1 MPQKGNEWSNKKEK
15 KNRSVKVHGGEV
27 KQSPFERQT
36 KECGGGYGGGTV
48 DERKRERET
57 EVKLC
62 KHSGCPKRGPSLTF
76 LKNDPASLRFTSA
89 LNQTRG

>member
-1 MPQKGNEWSNKKEK
+1 MPQKGNEWSNKKGK

-36 KECGGGYGGGTV
+36 KEYGGGMEQPGTV
-48 DERKRERET
+48 DERET

-62 KHSGCPKRGPSLTF
+62 KHSGCPKHGPSLTF
-76 LKNDPASLRFTSA
+76 LKNDPSSLCFTSA
-89 LNQTRG
+89 LNQTRW

>member
-1 MPQKGNEWSNKKEK
+1 M
-15 KNRSVKVHGGEV
+15 

-36 KECGGGYGGGTV
+36 KECGEREGGYMEQPGTV
-48 DERKRERET
+48 DERERGRET

-89 LNQTRG
+89 LNQTLG